1 MYLALDLYAVTR
13 GIGPENH
20 CNRILAC
27 HLKLKLTIA
36 GDGNF
41 PAQGQTQCSPVNFAT
56 VGFFSVQ

>member
-1 MYLALDLYAVTR
+1 MCLALDLYTVTCGMGQR
-13 GIGPENH
+13 NH
-20 CNRILAC
+20 CNRILAYYRE
-27 HLKLKLTIA
+27 LKLTTA